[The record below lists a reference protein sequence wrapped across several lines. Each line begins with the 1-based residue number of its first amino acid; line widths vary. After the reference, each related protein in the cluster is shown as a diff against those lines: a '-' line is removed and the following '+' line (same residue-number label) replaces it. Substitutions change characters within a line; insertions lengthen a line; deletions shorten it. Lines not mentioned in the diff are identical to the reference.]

1 MRKVGVLAL
10 VLFGCSGEKPSVKGT
25 EAVHRRGT
33 PAPKASATA
42 PVVLTADSSEAT
54 TGGTVFIAP
63 TGFTILRGGDRILLT
78 GPERDLRIAI
88 VDAPEPSAD
97 DAVAGAWK
105 ALRPDFKRP
114 IRITHTLP
122 ARDGWEERRAYAYET
137 SPDEMLVVA
146 ANAFRKGAKWTVVVL
161 EGSEASFDK
170 RAAAVARIDDTLRP
184 KDYIRETFAGKK
196 AKALDAERIKAITA
210 AVDRARTIA
219 AIPGVALSL
228 VQDGRVVYEGGLGVR
243 DLGKPAKVDAK
254 SLFVIAANTKAL
266 TTLLLAKL
274 VDEKKL
280 TWERNVTDL
289 DPTFKL
295 GDEATTKRVQV
306 KHLVCACTGLP
317 RQDYEWLF
325 EFEKST
331 PKSILESLAK
341 MQPTTA
347 FGETFQYSKPLAA
360 AAGFL
365 GGHVVFPD
373 KEIGAAYDEAM
384 KTRVLEPLAMNDTT
398 FDFARAL
405 RGNVAMPHEYDVDG
419 KIAPAV
425 MDLNRSIVPV
435 RPAGGAWSNVRDMS
449 KYVLMELAKGALPDG
464 KRYIGE
470 EALLARRA
478 PQVSIGEFVTY
489 GMGLEVDREWGVSV
503 VHHGGE
509 IIGYHSD
516 MFWIP
521 EANVGGVILTNG
533 PGFLIRRAFIRKTL
547 EALYDGRPEAEE
559 DAASA
564 IARYK
569 ASVAVVRSRLVVPPD
584 PAVVS
589 GLSKR
594 YTNAELGDVAIAG
607 LPPPRGRAG
616 EGAVTTLDFGGWKS
630 PFATRKNDDGTV
642 SLVTTAPGG
651 MGIMFTIGAPKD
663 GKRTLVVR
671 DMQHEY
677 VFVES

>member
-1 MRKVGVLAL
+1 MRKLSLLAFVLL
-10 VLFGCSGEKPSVKGT
+10 GCSGKKPAVKAP
-25 EAVHRRGT
+25 ESAHRHET
-33 PAPKASATA
+33 PAQKTSAAA
-42 PVVLTADSSEAT
+42 PIVLTADTSEAT

-63 TGFTILRGGDRILLT
+63 TGFTIVRGGDRVLLT

-88 VDAPEPSAD
+88 IDAPEPAAD
-97 DAVAGAWK
+97 DAVAAAWK
-105 ALRPDFKRP
+105 VLRPDFKRP
-114 IRITHTLP
+114 VKIMHTLP
-122 ARDGWEERRAYAYET
+122 ARDGWDERRSYAYET
-137 SPDEMLVVA
+137 SPDEKLVVA
-146 ANAFRKGAKWTVVVL
+146 ANAVRKGTKWTIVAF
-161 EGSEASFDK
+161 ESSEASFDK
-170 RAAAVARIDDTLRP
+170 RAAAFARIDDTLRP
-184 KDYIRETFAGKK
+184 KDYVRETFAGKK
-196 AKALDAERIKAITA
+196 AKPLDAERIKAITA
-210 AVDRARTIA
+210 AVDRARTLA
-219 AIPGVALSL
+219 AIPGVALAL

-243 DLGKPAKVDAK
+243 ELGKPAKVDAK
-254 SLFVIAANTKAL
+254 SLFVIASNTKAL

-289 DPTFKL
+289 EPSFKL

-331 PKSILESLAK
+331 PKSIVESLAK
-341 MQPTTA
+341 MQPTTS
-347 FGETFQYSKPLAA
+347 FGETFQYSNPLAA

-365 GGHVVFPD
+365 GGHVLFPD

-384 KTRVLEPLAMNDTT
+384 KTRVLGPLGMSDTT
-398 FDFARAL
+398 FDFGRAL
-405 RGNVAMPHEYDVDG
+405 RGNVAMPHEYDIDG

-478 PQVSIGEFVTY
+478 PQVAIGEFVTY

-503 VHHGGE
+503 VHHGGD

-547 EALYDGRPEAEE
+547 EMLYDGHPEAEE

-564 IARYK
+564 ITRYK
-569 ASVAVVRSRLVVPPD
+569 ASVAVMRSRLGVPPD
-584 PAVVS
+584 PGVAS
-589 GLSKR
+589 SLAKR
-594 YTNAELGDVAIAG
+594 YTNAELGDVAITG
-607 LPPPRGRAG
+607 
-616 EGAVTTLDFGGWKS
+616 TTLDFGGWKT

-642 SLVTTAPGG
+642 SIVTTAPGG
-651 MGIMFTIGAPKD
+651 MGIIFTIGTTKD

-677 VFVES
+677 VFVEA